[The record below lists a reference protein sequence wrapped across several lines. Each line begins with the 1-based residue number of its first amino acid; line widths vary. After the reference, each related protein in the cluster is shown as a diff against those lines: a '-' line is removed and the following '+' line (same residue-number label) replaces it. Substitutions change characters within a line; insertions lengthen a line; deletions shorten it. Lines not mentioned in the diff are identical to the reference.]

1 MMSPFAFRKPSGN
14 QPPRDLLKTLRT
26 TLALL
31 DAEPEQ
37 TPQMANLKRI
47 LAGRI
52 AELER
57 RDRLEV

>member
-1 MMSPFAFRKPSGN
+1 MMSLFAFRKPSGN
-14 QPPRDLLKTLRT
+14 QPPRDLLKNLRT
-26 TLALL
+26 TLARL

-37 TPQMANLKRI
+37 TPQIDNLKRI

-57 RDRLEV
+57 PDRLEV

>member
-14 QPPRDLLKTLRT
+14 QPPRDQLETLRT

-37 TPQMANLKRI
+37 TPQMATLKRI

-52 AELER
+52 AELEGAT
-57 RDRLEV
+57 D